1 MAGINFKNENEYS
14 RTIKSNNNGYTK
26 FYLVYGKTRPFFQ
39 HWLQANYILHSDNY
53 LLNLYGV
60 KVHISDIVRLYDEI
74 H

>member
-14 RTIKSNNNGYTK
+14 RTLKPNNNGYTK
-26 FYLVYGKTRPFFQ
+26 FLLVYGKTRPFFQ
-39 HWLQANYILHSDNY
+39 HWLQANYILHSDKY

-60 KVHISDIVRLYDEI
+60 KVSIENIVKRYDET